1 MFSDDQRVAEWLQ
14 DIIENCDRVAG
25 YLAGMTFERFQ
36 RETLVQDAVERCIER
51 VTEASIRIGR
61 ERLEKIV
68 PEVPLHEVR
77 GLGNLLRHNYDRV
90 NLLNIW
96 ETATDDL
103 PPLRIACLAA
113 VGRQD

>member
-1 MFSDDQRVAEWLQ
+1 
-14 DIIENCDRVAG
+14 
-25 YLAGMTFERFQ
+25 
-36 RETLVQDAVERCIER
+36 
-51 VTEASIRIGR
+51 
-61 ERLEKIV
+61 LEKIV
-68 PEVPLHEVR
+68 PEVALHEVR

-103 PPLRIACLAA
+103 PPLRVACLAA